1 MRIILLAICHCI
13 TRNKAYA
20 AGDCDLLG
28 SLEADPLSI
37 SEPVD
42 FQDIQSTSL

>member
-1 MRIILLAICHCI
+1 MRIVLLVLF
-13 TRNKAYA
+13 TVFSNKAHA

-37 SEPVD
+37 VSVRSACSD
-42 FQDIQSTSL
+42 GR